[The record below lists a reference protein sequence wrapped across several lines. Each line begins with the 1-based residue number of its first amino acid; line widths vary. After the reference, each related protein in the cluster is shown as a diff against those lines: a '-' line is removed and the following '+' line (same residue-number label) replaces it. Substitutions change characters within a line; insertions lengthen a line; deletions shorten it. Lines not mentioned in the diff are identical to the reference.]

1 MQPTFPPPVCG
12 QPPSMHDV
20 QPPSRDQHRN
30 RIVVQPE
37 PDVAL
42 PNVALSRE
50 RVGVTRSLLEAAKA
64 ASTARVPS

>member
-1 MQPTFPPPVCG
+1 
-12 QPPSMHDV
+12 MHDV